1 MMTGC
6 NCKKKKKGENL
17 SDVSFCEDE
26 DNDEM

>member
-1 MMTGC
+1 MMTDC

-17 SDVSFCEDE
+17 DSVSFCEE